1 MSQDGFF
8 ITGGIQEMKKKTN
21 KKRFS
26 KTPGS
31 FFNKTIQRQILLPF
45 LILIMVGG
53 LIIAGVSYTFSVSQ
67 TTDELVNNVEQQ
79 MASLNDSFDTYFQTQ
94 EQVVQN
100 LANSRKLQNFE
111 HFKEEMLLNFVDMD
125 NMNDSITN
133 IYYGQENN
141 GDIVM
146 SASVNLSSDFD
157 PRERPWYKSAVE
169 QQGEVIWTEPYRT
182 EGSDELL
189 ISAAQTVMQNG
200 ELQGVVSVDI
210 NLDSLVSTI
219 NNIKIGDAGYA
230 AILDKNGV
238 FLSHPNESNIG
249 KNVSDAGYYKD
260 LIAQNQDNGIVE
272 YELEGEQKAMG
283 YAVNKRS
290 DLIIIGSVYKSEFA
304 EKATPILIPIGI
316 SLLGVIL
323 LSILASTIITR
334 RLTKPIKNLQAKM
347 KEVEEGNLQVT
358 LAQSGHNEISQLSRS
373 VDEMKESLRSLI
385 QNVGGAAHSVS
396 SQSEE
401 LTQSANEVREGSLQ
415 IASTMTELS
424 SGAESQANS
433 SSQLSEM
440 MEDFTTKIQ
449 HAHQGGI
456 EVANASE
463 EVLSMTEEGSE
474 MMNRS
479 VEQMMT
485 IDAIVK
491 EAAEKVQGLDK
502 QSQEITKLVEVIR
515 DIAEQTNLLS
525 LNAAIEAARAGEHG
539 KGFAVVADE
548 VRKLAEQVS
557 SSVGD
562 ITTIVQNIQNES
574 NVVAN
579 SLQDGYKEVD
589 EGSKQIKATGESFN
603 QINQSVSEM
612 VQRIHTISG
621 NLNEISENSTKMNQ
635 SIEEIAAVSEESAAG
650 VEQAAASAQ
659 QSSSSMEEVSSSIK
673 DLAELAQDLQEQVE
687 KYKV

>member
-1 MSQDGFF
+1 
-8 ITGGIQEMKKKTN
+8 MKKKAEKN
-21 KKRFS
+21 RS
-26 KTPGS
+26 SRTPGS

-67 TTDELVNNVEQQ
+67 TTDELVSNVEQQ
-79 MASLNDSFDTYFQTQ
+79 MKSLNHSFDSYFKTQ

-100 LANSRKLQNFE
+100 LANDRKLQNFE

-125 NMNDSITN
+125 SMNDSITN
-133 IYYGQENN
+133 IYYGQEDN

-146 SASVNLSSDFD
+146 SSSVNLSSDFD
-157 PRERPWYKSAVE
+157 PRERPWYKAAVE
-169 QQGEVIWTEPYRT
+169 NQGEVIWTEPYRT
-182 EGSDELL
+182 EGSGELL
-189 ISAAQTVMQNG
+189 ISAAQTVMQSG

-210 NLDSLVSTI
+210 NLESLVSTI
-219 NNIKIGDAGYA
+219 NNIKIGDTGYA
-230 AILDKNGV
+230 AILDKSGV
-238 FLSHPNESNIG
+238 FLSHPDESYIG
-249 KNVSDAGYYKD
+249 KNVSDADYYQD
-260 LIAQNQDNGIVE
+260 LIAQNQTNGIVD
-272 YELEGEQKAMG
+272 YELEGEEKAMG
-283 YAVNKRS
+283 YAVNERS

-304 EKATPILIPIGI
+304 AKATPILIPIGI
-316 SLLGVIL
+316 SLGAVIL
-323 LSILASTIITR
+323 LSILASTLITR
-334 RLTKPIKNLQAKM
+334 RLTKPIKNLQEKM

-358 LAQSGHNEISQLSRS
+358 LAQQGHNEISQLSRS

-385 QNVGGAAHSVS
+385 QNVGGAALSVS

-433 SSQLSEM
+433 SSELSEM

-485 IDAIVK
+485 IDTIVK

-562 ITTIVQNIQNES
+562 ITTIVQNIQTES

-589 EGSKQIKATGESFN
+589 EGSKQIQATGESFN

-621 NLNEISENSTKMNQ
+621 NLNEISDNSTKMNQ

-659 QSSSSMEEVSSSIK
+659 QSSSSMEEVSSSIR
-673 DLAELAQDLQEQVE
+673 DLAELAQDLQDQVE